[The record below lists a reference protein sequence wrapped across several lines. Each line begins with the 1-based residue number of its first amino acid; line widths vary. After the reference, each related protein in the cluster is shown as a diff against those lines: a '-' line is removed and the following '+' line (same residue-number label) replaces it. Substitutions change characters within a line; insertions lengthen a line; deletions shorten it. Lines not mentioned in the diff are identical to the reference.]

1 MEGFIGYEGSVYLID
16 PNEKRRIRPYALM
29 YHKGL
34 TYVFPTDTLGM
45 SKIKASVIAVSGYCL
60 LRVNEK
66 GYVEKEMVVEMYNIG
81 RVLRAYCEIN
91 EGEYWKDF
99 YLFFIRYFEY
109 LLREGLKYDKN
120 LIIELFIKSGIIASL
135 SIFITQYKTYI
146 FSSHLILDY
155 YDTSVEKEKYNIL
168 CFITNQLF
176 PGTKEVR
183 SIKMETLSMYELENA
198 IRFGYYNDRKKELG
212 EYLRG
217 LLLKKKRTDEKDYEN
232 LRVGL
237 LKLHIMQE
245 LDISLF
251 EDLLTDH
258 ELYDLMYHPRRIDFN
273 KINLAYFSGLRNVDI
288 SNIAIKYG
296 GYDFYLRIG
305 AEKKKDK
312 NIGKVYTFI
321 KVLTND
327 DFKRRY
333 YEEVL
338 VKEKKH
344 KKEREREKVKV

>member
-1 MEGFIGYEGSVYLID
+1 MEGFIGYEDSDYYID
-16 PNEKRRIRPYALM
+16 PNEKRRIRPYAFL

-34 TYVFPTDTLGM
+34 TDAFPRDTKG
-45 SKIKASVIAVSGYCL
+45 KARIKSSVIAVSGYCL
-60 LRVNEK
+60 FRVNEK
-66 GYVEKEMVVEMYNIG
+66 GYVEKEMIDEMYNIG
-81 RVLRAYCEIN
+81 RVLRAYCEIE
-91 EGEYWKDF
+91 EGECWKEF
-99 YLFFIRYFEY
+99 YLFFIRFLEY

-120 LIIELFIKSGIIASL
+120 LIIELYIKSGIIASL
-135 SIFITQYKTYI
+135 SIFIIQYKTYI
-146 FSSHLILDY
+146 FDNNLILNY
-155 YDTSVEKEKYNIL
+155 YDTSVEAEKYNML

-176 PGTKEVR
+176 PGMKEVR
-183 SIKMETLSMYELENA
+183 NIRMEALSVHELENA
-198 IRFGYYNDRKKELG
+198 IRFGYYNDRRKELG

-217 LLLKKKRTDEKDYEN
+217 LLLKKKDTDEKDYEN
-232 LRVGL
+232 LRVKL

-251 EDLLTDH
+251 EDLLIDH
-258 ELYDLMYHPRRIDFN
+258 ELYDLMYHPRRVDFK
-273 KINLAYFSGLRNVDI
+273 KINLGYFSGIRNVDV

-312 NIGKVYTFI
+312 SIKKVYTFI

-327 DFKRRY
+327 EFKRRY

-338 VKEKKH
+338 IKEKKH
-344 KKEREREKVKV
+344 KKDRS